1 MRGYH
6 MFRSYG
12 IPESNIIVM
21 FYDDIANSTHNPT
34 PGIVINE
41 RGGPDLYKGV
51 PKDYTGKEVTPENFL
66 AVMQGDPELAK
77 QGKKVVNSGP
87 NDHVFIYFG
96 DHGSTEMLMFPSTYL
111 KASDL
116 NKALVSMH
124 EKHRFAELAIYIDAC
139 ESGSMFRN
147 ILADNIK
154 VYATSS
160 SDYNELSWFWN
171 WDDKYDTWLSSFFA
185 DNWLDNDETSD
196 LKTETMQQQFQ
207 FFKEHNLVNYTHLNV
222 THSVHSQQYGSK
234 PNGVINR
241 RKAEQN
247 NEAVSK
253 WDAKLVS
260 LEKRIEKTE
269 DINEENRLLAELE
282 NLYAGRKYVDKHM
295 TEYVNSIQHLL
306 TVDSNAILNT
316 KQELNDR
323 QCYET
328 LVDTYNEN
336 CLQISKLLVREID
349 SAPVGTGIGVCD

>member
-1 MRGYH
+1 

-124 EKHRFAELAIYIDAC
+124 NKHRFAELAIYIDAC

-171 WDDKYDTWLSSFFA
+171 WDDKYDTWLSS
-185 DNWLDNDETSD
+185 
-196 LKTETMQQQFQ
+196 
-207 FFKEHNLVNYTHLNV
+207 
-222 THSVHSQQYGSK
+222 K

-253 WDAKLVS
+253 WDAELVL

-282 NLYAGRKYVDKHM
+282 NLYAGRQYVDKHM

-316 KQELNDR
+316 KQELNNR

-349 SAPVGTGIGVCD
+349 SATVGTGIGVCN